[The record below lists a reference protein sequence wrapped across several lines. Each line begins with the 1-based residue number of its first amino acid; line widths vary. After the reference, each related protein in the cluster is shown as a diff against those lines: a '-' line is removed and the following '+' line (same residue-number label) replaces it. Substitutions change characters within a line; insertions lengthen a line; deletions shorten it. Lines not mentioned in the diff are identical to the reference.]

1 MTEFRAVLSRPLP
14 VPDEADRHD
23 TTATWLST
31 ELTALLT
38 ATSFDACR
46 FISTLDSYVDEKI
59 KAALARKAGAA

>member
-1 MTEFRAVLSRPLP
+1 MTEFRA
-14 VPDEADRHD
+14 
-23 TTATWLST
+23 
-31 ELTALLT
+31 